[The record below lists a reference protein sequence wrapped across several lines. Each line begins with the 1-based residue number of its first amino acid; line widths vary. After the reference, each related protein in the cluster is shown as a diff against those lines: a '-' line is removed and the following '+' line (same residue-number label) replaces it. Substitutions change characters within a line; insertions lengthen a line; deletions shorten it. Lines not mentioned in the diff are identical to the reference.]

1 MLMRLESNWYQLFLP
16 LQAEPSIIKT
26 IFSQVVTVCSCQN
39 RFYHNLS
46 HIQQVLHV
54 LNTLKS
60 LADNLP
66 AIQMAAWFHDVI
78 YDSKSHKNEEKSA
91 EFAIT
96 ALINLK
102 VPLPTINQVVR
113 LILDTQ
119 KHSASL
125 DEIDSQIFL
134 DVDLS
139 ILGAAASEYGVYA
152 QAIRQEYSWLA
163 DEDYKMGR
171 KKVLENFLQ
180 RETIYFTKMAGQM
193 FELQARENIRNE
205 ILELSR

>member
-1 MLMRLESNWYQLFLP
+1 MKLESNLYQLFQP
-16 LQAEPSIIKT
+16 FQAEPSLIQT
-26 IFSQVVTVCSCQN
+26 TFYQVVAAYACQN
-39 RFYHNLS
+39 RPYHNLS
-46 HIQQVLHV
+46 HIQQILHV
-54 LNTLKS
+54 INTLKY
-60 LADNLP
+60 LADNFP

-78 YDSKSHKNEEKSA
+78 YDSKSYENEEKSA

-102 VPLPTINQVVR
+102 VPLPTINKVVR

-119 KHSASL
+119 KHSAPL

-134 DVDLS
+134 DADLS
-139 ILGAAASEYGVYA
+139 ILGSAASEYGVYA

-171 KKVLENFLQ
+171 KRVLERFLQ
-180 RETIYFTKMAGQM
+180 RETIYFTQMAGQM
-193 FELQARENIRNE
+193 FELQARENISNE
-205 ILELSR
+205 LLELSR